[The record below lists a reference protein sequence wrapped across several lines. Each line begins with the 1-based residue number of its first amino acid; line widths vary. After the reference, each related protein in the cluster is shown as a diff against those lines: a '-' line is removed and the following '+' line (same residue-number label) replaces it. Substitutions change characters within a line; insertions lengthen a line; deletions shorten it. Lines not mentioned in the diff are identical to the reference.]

1 MCPVR
6 SVSSLHARFFF
17 FVCWFISSKSRRS
30 FFFFFFWLVFKTG
43 KTHFYLVPGTHN
55 TCFLPASLF
64 FIYFFQKGETKHA
77 TVFTFASFWARTHT
91 HARLSLAWVV
101 TSVCATQ
108 QKRNPTCTRW
118 RVIVVVVGRR
128 EILDGRPLQQFR

>member
-77 TVFTFASFWARTHT
+77 TVFTFASSFFQNEHTRTHACPWRGLSHQCVQHSKNAIP
-91 HARLSLAWVV
+91 HAH
-101 TSVCATQ
+101 
-108 QKRNPTCTRW
+108 
-118 RVIVVVVGRR
+118 GRG
-128 EILDGRPLQQFR
+128 LL

>member
-1 MCPVR
+1 MQYSELVVRCVR
-6 SVSSLHARFFF
+6 SGPSRLYMLVFL
-17 FVCWFISSKSRRS
+17 CWFISSKSRRS

-77 TVFTFASFWARTHT
+77 TVFTFASSFFQNEHTRTHACPWRGLSHQCVQHSKNAIP
-91 HARLSLAWVV
+91 HAH
-101 TSVCATQ
+101 
-108 QKRNPTCTRW
+108 
-118 RVIVVVVGRR
+118 GRG
-128 EILDGRPLQQFR
+128 LL